1 MYRSSEF
8 SRRVGLILGI
18 AFALAAIFVG
28 RLVFIQ
34 VIDAGKLNSEAES
47 RRSVTRT
54 LYGIRGSIVD
64 ANGTV
69 LAESVER
76 YDITASPR
84 YFAEFT
90 RDGTLIS
97 TEQALSEIS
106 GATGTDMSM
115 LRAAVTK
122 DPTSDFAYLVKG
134 VTITVLR
141 KVQALK
147 IPWLYSDL
155 RPSRTYPRGAVGGN
169 LVGFMGTDGPLTGV
183 EYYKNECLAATNGS
197 MTYARGSDGIRIPGS
212 TYDQKNPID
221 GGTIHLTIDSDLQW
235 FAQQVIMARG
245 KTLDAAWASAMVVR
259 IEDGHILAAA
269 DWPSVDPNDV
279 NGSTVD
285 DMGARLFSVPYEPG
299 SVFKPMTVAAMIDQG
314 QTTPTSKF
322 TVPGQFKVAP
332 GKYISDFFDHGTMRM
347 TTTGILV
354 YSSNIGMNVLAK
366 DLTKQDRYDDLTSFG
381 VGQPTAVK
389 FLGED
394 SGLIR
399 TPDVVDNVTQYTEI
413 FGQGVTATTAQIA
426 SIYQTIGN
434 HGVRQPLTLV
444 SGCEQPDGKVT
455 DTPDSSGVRVI
466 SESAADQTV
475 QMLEAVAKHGSLR
488 NYVGGS
494 GYRIA
499 VKSGTAEVARNGV
512 YTADR
517 VISIAGIVP
526 ADNPQFAIIVVFG
539 MPQVERSSVAAA
551 PAFAKLMEQTLKYY
565 RVPPSSGKPLDL
577 PSTW

>member
-1 MYRSSEF
+1 MHRSSEF
-8 SRRVGLILGI
+8 SRRVGLILAI

-84 YFAEFT
+84 YFADFT
-90 RDGTLIS
+90 RAGTPVSI
-97 TEQALSEIS
+97 EQALSEIS
-106 GATGTDMSM
+106 NATGTDVAT

-183 EYYKNECLAATNGS
+183 EYYKNDCLAATNGS

-212 TYDQKNPID
+212 TYDQTNPID

-259 IEDGHILAAA
+259 IQDGHILAAA

-279 NGSTVD
+279 NGSKVD

-299 SVFKPMTVAAMIDQG
+299 SVFKPITVAAMIDKG

-332 GKYISDFFDHGTMRM
+332 GKYISDSFDHGTMRM

-366 DLTKQDRYDDLTSFG
+366 DLTKQDRYDDLTAFG

-426 SIYQTIGN
+426 SVYQTLGN
-434 HGVRQPLTLV
+434 HGVREPLTLV
-444 SGCEQPDGKVT
+444 SGCEHPDGTVT
-455 DTPDSSGVRVI
+455 DAPPSDGVRVI
-466 SESAADQTV
+466 SASAADQTI

-488 NYVGGS
+488 DYVSGS

-499 VKSGTAEVARNGV
+499 LKSGTAEVARNGV

-517 VISIAGIVP
+517 VISVAGVVP
-526 ADNPQFAIIVVFG
+526 ADNPQFAVIVVFG
-539 MPQVERSSVAAA
+539 LPQIERSSAAAA

-565 RVPPSSGKPLDL
+565 RVPPSSGKPADL

>member
-8 SRRVGLILGI
+8 SRRVGLILGV
-18 AFALAAIFVG
+18 AFALAVIFVG
-28 RLVFIQ
+28 RLIFIQ

-47 RRSVTRT
+47 RRSITRT
-54 LYGIRGSIVD
+54 MYGIRGSIVD
-64 ANGTV
+64 ANGVV

-84 YFAEFT
+84 YFADFT
-90 RDGTLIS
+90 RDAVVVT

-106 GATGTDMSM
+106 SATGTNVSV

-122 DPTSDFAYLVKG
+122 DLTSDFAYLVKG
-134 VTITVLR
+134 VTIPVLR

-183 EYYKNECLAATNGS
+183 EYYKNDCLAATDGT
-197 MTYARGSDGIRIPGS
+197 MTYAQGSDGIRIPGS
-212 TYDQKNPID
+212 TFDQKNPID

-235 FAQQVIMARG
+235 FAQQVVMTRG
-245 KTLDAAWASAMVVR
+245 EYLDAAWGSAIVVR
-259 IEDGHILAAA
+259 VEDGHILAAA
-269 DWPSVDPNDV
+269 DWPSVDPNNV
-279 NGSTVD
+279 NGSKVD

-299 SVFKPMTVAAMIDQG
+299 SVFKPMTVASMLDKG
-314 QTTPTSKF
+314 LVTPTSKF

-332 GKYISDFFDHGTMRM
+332 GKYISDFFTHGTIRM
-347 TTTGILV
+347 TTTGVLV
-354 YSSNIGMNVLAK
+354 YSSNIGMNVMAK
-366 DLTKQDRYDDLTSFG
+366 DLSKQDRYDALTSFG

-413 FGQGVTATTAQIA
+413 FGQGVTATTAQLA
-426 SIYQTIGN
+426 SIYQTLGN

-444 SGCEQPDGKVT
+444 SGCEREDGSVS
-455 DTPDSSGVRVI
+455 DTPSGTGVQVI
-466 SESAADQTV
+466 SASAADQTV
-475 QMLEAVAKHGSLR
+475 EMLEAVAEHGSLR
-488 NYVGGS
+488 DFVSGS

-499 VKSGTAEVARNGV
+499 LKSGTAEVARNGV
-512 YTADR
+512 YTDDR
-517 VISIAGIVP
+517 VISVAGIVP
-526 ADNPQFAIIVVFG
+526 ADNPKFAIVVVFG
-539 MPQVERSSVAAA
+539 LPQVARSSVAAA
-551 PAFAKLMEQTLKYY
+551 SAFAKLMEQTLKYY
-565 RVPPSSGKPLDL
+565 RVPPSSGKPPNL

>member
-1 MYRSSEF
+1 
-8 SRRVGLILGI
+8 
-18 AFALAAIFVG
+18 
-28 RLVFIQ
+28 
-34 VIDAGKLNSEAES
+34 
-47 RRSVTRT
+47 
-54 LYGIRGSIVD
+54 
-64 ANGTV
+64 
-69 LAESVER
+69 
-76 YDITASPR
+76 
-84 YFAEFT
+84 
-90 RDGTLIS
+90 
-97 TEQALSEIS
+97 
-106 GATGTDMSM
+106 
-115 LRAAVTK
+115 
-122 DPTSDFAYLVKG
+122 
-134 VTITVLR
+134 
-141 KVQALK
+141 
-147 IPWLYSDL
+147 
-155 RPSRTYPRGAVGGN
+155 
-169 LVGFMGTDGPLTGV
+169 
-183 EYYKNECLAATNGS
+183 
-197 MTYARGSDGIRIPGS
+197 
-212 TYDQKNPID
+212 
-221 GGTIHLTIDSDLQW
+221 
-235 FAQQVIMARG
+235 MARG

-322 TVPGQFKVAP
+322 TVPGLFKVAP

-444 SGCEQPDGKVT
+444 SGCEQPDGKIT

-488 NYVGGS
+488 DYVGGS

-499 VKSGTAEVARNGV
+499 LKSGTAEVARNGV

-517 VISIAGIVP
+517 VISVAGIVP
-526 ADNPQFAIIVVFG
+526 ADNPQFAVIVVFG
-539 MPQVERSSVAAA
+539 LPQIERSSAAAA